1 MVDDSVETLNLFVR
15 SFAARDLA
23 VPLLSC
29 DEGASVDSLRDVMHA
44 QRCDVIGIRR
54 QGVLTG
60 WVSRESLDE
69 TSSISAQPFHAAM
82 LVSDAATLNDVIE
95 RLSRQPFVFVRS
107 FGQIAGFIRRGD
119 LDRPAMRM
127 WLFGLVTIMERRVT
141 WAIGQRFPDGSWS
154 TLISAGRL
162 EKART
167 LLQERRRRRQNPD
180 LLDCLQFADKG
191 DIIARD
197 ESLRQF
203 TRFASRREVEMFV
216 KGLQDLRNNL
226 AHSQDLTGNWDIVV
240 ELATNLHRIVLGP
253 EDEASQGI
261 GEPPPR

>member
-23 VPLLSC
+23 VPLPSC
-29 DEGASVDSLRDVMHA
+29 DDGTSVDSLREVMDA
-44 QRCDVIGIRR
+44 QRCEIVGIRR
-54 QGVLTG
+54 RGVLAG
-60 WVSRESLDE
+60 WVSRECLDE
-69 TSSISAQPFHAAM
+69 ASSISVQAFDSAI
-82 LVSDAATLNDVIE
+82 LVSDTATLNDVIE
-95 RLSRQPFVFVRS
+95 RLNRQPCVFVRS

-154 TLISAGRL
+154 SLISAGRL
-162 EKART
+162 EKARN
-167 LLQERRRRRQNPD
+167 LLHERRRRHQNPD

-197 ESLRQF
+197 EPLRQF
-203 TRFASRREVEMFV
+203 TRFASRREVESFV

-226 AHSQDLTGNWDIVV
+226 AHSQDLTGNWDVVV

-253 EDEASQGI
+253 EAEAPHGI
-261 GEPPPR
+261 AEPPPR